1 MKTAKERA
9 EEQKRAKL
17 ALIRK
22 QVKTGKLIIREMTPA
37 ERKKYP
43 PRPAQPKSR
52 RTARR

>member
-1 MKTAKERA
+1 MKTAKERQ

-22 QVKTGKLIIREMTPA
+22 QVKAGKLVIREMTPE

-43 PRPAQPKSR
+43 PRPAQPKR
-52 RTARR
+52 AGVGRG